1 MSVKYL
7 VTILY
12 RPRATMRR
20 ILQNAN
26 RWSVQIIVLASVCTT
41 VVDVDTKSVA
51 RELPG
56 MTLAPTLA
64 LTVLGIVAQA
74 ISWVILAAI
83 VAAIAA
89 PIGRILLHGTA
100 KFRDVFA
107 AVAWSLVPAIW
118 SVLYRAPFAMLA
130 YRLHD
135 VPRQDA
141 KKFLFAFVTHG
152 GCSLVV
158 VYLFLQLAFEIAC
171 VVLGSFTIGEAQK
184 LSTQKG
190 FVNVIAA
197 LVVPVVIAFAAVF
210 SLRS

>member
-1 MSVKYL
+1 QMSLKYL

-41 VVDVDTKSVA
+41 VVDLDTKAVS

-64 LTVLGIVAQA
+64 LTVVGLFAQA

-89 PIGRILLHGTA
+89 PIGRLLLHGTA
-100 KFRDVFA
+100 RFRDMFA

-118 SVLYRAPFAMLA
+118 SLLYRAPFAILS

-141 KKFLFAFVTHG
+141 KKFFLAFVTHG

-158 VYLFLQLAFEIAC
+158 VYLFLQVAFEIAC
-171 VVLGSFTIGEAQK
+171 IVLGSFTVAE
-184 LSTQKG
+184 
-190 FVNVIAA
+190 
-197 LVVPVVIAFAAVF
+197 
-210 SLRS
+210 

>member
-1 MSVKYL
+1 MSLKYL

-20 ILQNAN
+20 ILQSAD
-26 RWSVQIIVLASVCTT
+26 RWTLQIIVLASVCTT
-41 VVDVDTKSVA
+41 VVDVDTKAIA

-64 LTVLGIVAQA
+64 LTVVGIVAQA
-74 ISWVILAAI
+74 ISWILLALI

-89 PIGRILLHGTA
+89 PIGRFLLHGTA

-107 AVAWSLVPAIW
+107 AVAWALVPAIW
-118 SVLYRAPFAMLA
+118 SILYRAPFAMLS
-130 YRLHD
+130 YRLHE
-135 VPRQDA
+135 VPREDV
-141 KKFLFAFVTHG
+141 KKFLFSFVSHG

-158 VYLFLQLAFEIAC
+158 VYIFLQIAFEIAC
-171 VVLGSFTIGEAQK
+171 VVLGSFTIAEAQRF
-184 LSTQKG
+184 STQKG

-197 LVVPVVIAFAAVF
+197 FVFPVMVIFAAVF

>member
-1 MSVKYL
+1 MSLKYL

-20 ILQNAN
+20 ILQSAD
-26 RWSVQIIVLASVCTT
+26 RWTLQIIVLASVCTT
-41 VVDVDTKSVA
+41 VVDVDTKTVA

-56 MTLAPTLA
+56 LSLTSGLA
-64 LTVLGIVAQA
+64 LLAIGIVAQA
-74 ISWVILAAI
+74 ISWIVLALI

-89 PIGRILLHGTA
+89 PIGRFLLHGTG

-107 AVAWSLVPAIW
+107 AVAWALVPAIW
-118 SVLYRAPFAMLA
+118 SIVYRAPFAMLS
-130 YRLHD
+130 YRLHE
-135 VPRQDA
+135 VPRQDV
-141 KKFLFAFVTHG
+141 KQFFFSFVTHG

-171 VVLGSFTIGEAQK
+171 VVLGSFTMAEAQK
-184 LSTQKG
+184 FSTQKG

-197 LVVPVVIAFAAVF
+197 LVFPVMVIFAAVF